1 MAGEKRV
8 QRLKSVLRKHGGE
21 WRWLEATKMKL
32 VVDREELVVVDCRH
46 GLPGRLQD
54 RLLVTTTSLKRLVLE
69 NGCCLVNW
77 FNEKEN
83 DEIH

>member
-1 MAGEKRV
+1 M
-8 QRLKSVLRKHGGE
+8 
-21 WRWLEATKMKL
+21 
-32 VVDREELVVVDCRH
+32 VDYRH
-46 GLPGRLQD
+46 GSPGRLQD

-83 DEIH
+83 DEVHEREIEPNSHWVLMCINEQNSDPRFCLFFICS